1 MHAYACLASGSMHRG
16 SSRGLALGGHE
27 HAGGL
32 GERREGAKTR
42 FILIGGI
49 DLSWFQNFKSIF
61 IPNVNFVF
69 ESVGVIVLIRV
80 I

>member
-1 MHAYACLASGSMHRG
+1 MHVYACLASGSMHRG

-49 DLSWFQNFKSIF
+49 DLS
-61 IPNVNFVF
+61 
-69 ESVGVIVLIRV
+69 
-80 I
+80 